1 MGIKLNYTF
10 KHLDHSEALVQYTE
24 GKMEEISKF
33 LLKEGYG
40 NIYFSKTKNEFC
52 IEATVNTREK
62 YFKATSYNMDAYTA
76 VDLVVEKLE
85 KQFLKTRKIVQ
96 HHKKP
101 ELSREGRL
109 EQLNASLEA
118 DGKGAKKAS

>member
-1 MGIKLNYTF
+1 MKLNYTF
-10 KHLDHSEALVQYTE
+10 KHLDYSNSLVEYTE
-24 GKMEEISKF
+24 EKMGEIGKF

-40 NIYFSKTKNEFC
+40 NVYYSKTKNEFC
-52 IEATVNTREK
+52 VEVTVNTREK
-62 YFKATSYNMDAYTA
+62 YFKATSYNMDAYSA

-101 ELSREGRL
+101 ELSREGKIDQLNSRL
-109 EQLNASLEA
+109 EFEA
-118 DGKGAKKAS
+118 KGDKKAS

>member
-1 MGIKLNYTF
+1 MKLNYTF
-10 KHLDHSEALVQYTE
+10 KHLDHSDALVNYTE
-24 GKMEEISKF
+24 EKMEEIGKF

-40 NIYFSKTKNEFC
+40 NVYYSKIKNEFC
-52 IEATVNTREK
+52 VEVTVNTREK

-101 ELSREGRL
+101 ELSREGKMDQLNSRL
-109 EQLNASLEA
+109 EFEA
-118 DGKGAKKAS
+118 KAAKKAG

>member
-1 MGIKLNYTF
+1 MKLNYTF
-10 KHLDHSEALVQYTE
+10 KHLDHSDALVTYTE
-24 GKMEEISKF
+24 EKMEEIGKF

-40 NIYFSKTKNEFC
+40 NVYFSKIKNEFC
-52 IEATVNTREK
+52 VEVTVNTREK

-85 KQFLKTRKIVQ
+85 KQFLKTRKIMQ

-101 ELSREGRL
+101 ELSREGKMDQLNSRL
-109 EQLNASLEA
+109 EFES
-118 DGKGAKKAS
+118 KTAKKVG

>member
-1 MGIKLNYTF
+1 MKLNYTF
-10 KHLDHSEALVQYTE
+10 KHLDHSDALLNYTE
-24 GKMEEISKF
+24 GKLEEIEKF

-40 NIYFSKTKNEFC
+40 NVYYSKIKNEFC
-52 IEATVNTREK
+52 VEVTVNTREK

-85 KQFLKTRKIVQ
+85 KQFLKTRKIMQ

-101 ELSREGRL
+101 ELSREGKL
-109 EQLNASLEA
+109 EQLNSRLEFEV
-118 DGKGAKKAS
+118 KGAKKAS